1 MLHVRACKYERVS
14 GRTLSKSSHGSI
26 VLQNSACHAAS
37 TNGSERL
44 RSNDSAA
51 LGTALIALDTDG
63 AGEEEW

>member
-1 MLHVRACKYERVS
+1 MPKSVYAGCASKKVMWAACCRRHHYLTSVP
-14 GRTLSKSSHGSI
+14 
-26 VLQNSACHAAS
+26 VCAAAS